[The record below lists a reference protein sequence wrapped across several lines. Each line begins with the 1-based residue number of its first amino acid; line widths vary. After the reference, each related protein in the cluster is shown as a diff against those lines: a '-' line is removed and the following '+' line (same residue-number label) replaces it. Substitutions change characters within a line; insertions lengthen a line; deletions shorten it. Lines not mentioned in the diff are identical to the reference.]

1 MRMVPT
7 IGNFSPA
14 PMINYYILHD
24 CDNLDERKIHFKQEK
39 KVLFINSLKIVR

>member
-14 PMINYYILHD
+14 PMINYYIHD

-39 KVLFINSLKIVR
+39 KSYL